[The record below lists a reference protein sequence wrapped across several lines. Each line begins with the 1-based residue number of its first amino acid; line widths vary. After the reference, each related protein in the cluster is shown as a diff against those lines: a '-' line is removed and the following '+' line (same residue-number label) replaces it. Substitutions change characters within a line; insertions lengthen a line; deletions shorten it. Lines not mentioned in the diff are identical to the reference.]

1 MSSRTLQ
8 LTDQLYD
15 YLLSVSLREPAV
27 MKELWQ
33 VSSKLPAGVMVIS
46 PEQAQFIQL
55 LIQLMGAKKT
65 LEVGTFTGYSA
76 LAVALALPED
86 GQLIT
91 CDIDA
96 QVTTIAQEYW
106 QRAGV
111 GNKIKLHL
119 APALDTLDQLLV
131 NGEAGS
137 FDFVFIDGDKKNY
150 PNYYEKAL
158 QLLRTGGLVAIDN
171 VLWSGKVADQDIND
185 DSTCTIRQLNAA
197 IKDDQRVSISMLPL
211 GDGLTLARKL

>member
-1 MSSRTLQ
+1 M
-8 LTDQLYD
+8 
-15 YLLSVSLREPAV
+15 VS
-27 MKELWQ
+27 
-33 VSSKLPAGVMVIS
+33 S